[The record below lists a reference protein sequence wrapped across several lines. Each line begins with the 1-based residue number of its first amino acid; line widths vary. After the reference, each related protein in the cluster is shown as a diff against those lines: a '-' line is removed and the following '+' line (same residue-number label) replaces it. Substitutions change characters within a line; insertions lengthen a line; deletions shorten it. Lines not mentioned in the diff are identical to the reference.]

1 MKRSMARGQVWR
13 SIFRH
18 GFTDTPR
25 NRFLAMASNVFLHI
39 HPSKVRLS
47 SLKMSYTWCMGG
59 ISFFLFLVLT
69 VTGALLMLYYRP
81 TAEFAYY
88 DILALREHVSFG
100 VLREVHRWSAHA
112 MIITVWLH
120 MLRVFITG
128 SYKSPR
134 ELHWVA
140 GSFLLLLTLAFGF
153 TGYLLPWD
161 QKAYWATVIGTNM
174 VGSVPVLGPVLAGLL
189 RGGADVMG
197 QTLLRFY
204 SMHVLWLPALTV
216 LFLWLHFHMIRRT
229 GISGGL

>member
-1 MKRSMARGQVWR
+1 MRILEYLNDRLGFAG
-13 SIFRH
+13 RH
-18 GFTDTPR
+18 RRVLDRPVPGWINYFYC
-25 NRFLAMASNVFLHI
+25 F
-39 HPSKVRLS
+39 
-47 SLKMSYTWCMGG
+47 GG
-59 ISFFLFLVLT
+59 ITFSLFLILVLT
-69 VTGALLMLYYRP
+69 GLLLSMHYSPAENDAYRSIGTIELRVPLGALLRGMHYWAGNLM
-81 TAEFAYY
+81 
-88 DILALREHVSFG
+88 V
-100 VLREVHRWSAHA
+100 V
-112 MIITVWLH
+112 MIVLH

-140 GSFLLLLTLAFGF
+140 GSFLLLLTLGFGF

-174 VGSVPVLGPVLAGLL
+174 VGSVPVLGPFLAGML
-189 RGGADVMG
+189 RGGSEVTG

-204 SMHVLWLPALTV
+204 GMHVLWLPAFTV